1 MKCVICRRGEPRPG
15 FATVA
20 LTRDESVFVLK
31 GVPADIC
38 QDYRPTPPT
47 ADRTIPRSG
56 WFSLRGGD
64 RSFALRWGFGG
75 MGAEGWAGVGGRS
88 VV

>member
-1 MKCVICRRGEPRPG
+1 MKCVICRGGKPRPG

-38 QDYRPTPPT
+38 HDCGEYYLSDEMTGIVL
-47 ADRTIPRSG
+47 DRAEQAIV
-56 WFSLRGGD
+56 RGSEVSIQ
-64 RSFALRWGFGG
+64 RYA
-75 MGAEGWAGVGGRS
+75 A
-88 VV
+88 